1 MDAMWSNRNV
11 WIVLSGEFIAGLG
24 LWTSIIANLEF
35 MQQHVPSDFMKS
47 LILFVGLLAGVLVG
61 PYAGKVID
69 TSSKKKVMIY
79 AGIGRMASVCFMFL
93 ALSMD
98 SVWWMVLFA
107 VSLQVSAA
115 FYFPALQSVI
125 PLIVQDKDLIALN
138 GVHMNASTIARILGT
153 AMAGMMLAVMSLSS
167 LYLTSLVAYA
177 LLLASTFFLQVEDT
191 GTPHRNRNQKGKES
205 GGFKEVVPMLKQ
217 LPVAVMAL
225 GLSIIPALFI
235 GGFNLMVI
243 NISELQHDQQ
253 IKGLLYAVEGTSFI
267 VAAFFVKRIS
277 GKVNLLKMLLSF
289 SFVIAIS
296 QMLLFFGDIR
306 WVALLSFGLFGLAA
320 GFFFPLLST
329 YFQTTIPKDY
339 HGRFFSFRN
348 MLDRVLFQIV
358 LLGTGFFLDT
368 IGLQFMV
375 LIFGGISLVLAL
387 YALLY
392 SDKITARMLSK
403 HGGPSVET
411 GSTPM

>member
-79 AGIGRMASVCFMFL
+79 AGIGRMVSVCFMFL

-205 GGFKEVVPMLKQ
+205 GGFKEIVPMLKQ

-368 IGLQFMV
+368 IGLQYMV

>member
-205 GGFKEVVPMLKQ
+205 GGFKEIVPMLKQ

>member
-1 MDAMWSNRNV
+1 MWNNRNV
-11 WIVLSGEFIAGLG
+11 WIVLSGEFVAGLG

-79 AGIGRMASVCFMFL
+79 AGIGRMVSVCFMFL
-93 ALSMD
+93 ALSME

-125 PLIVQDKDLIALN
+125 PQIVQEKDLIALN

-153 AMAGMMLAVMSLSS
+153 ALAGMMLAVMSLFS
-167 LYLTSLVAYA
+167 LYFTSLIAYA
-177 LLLASTFFLQVEDT
+177 LLLASTFFLQVGDS
-191 GTPHRNRNQKGKES
+191 GTPHGTRKQRGKEN
-205 GGFKEVVPMLKQ
+205 GGFKEIVPMLKQ

-225 GLSIIPALFI
+225 GLSVIPALFI

-296 QMLLFFGDIR
+296 HMLLFFGDIR
-306 WVALLSFGLFGLAA
+306 WVTLLAFGLFGLAA

-348 MLDRVLFQIV
+348 MLDRMLFQIV

-368 IGLQFMV
+368 IGLQYMV
-375 LIFGGISLVLAL
+375 LIFGGLSFALAL

-403 HGGPSVET
+403 HAGPHVET
-411 GSTPM
+411 GSARM

>member
-79 AGIGRMASVCFMFL
+79 AGIGRMVSVCFMFH

-177 LLLASTFFLQVEDT
+177 LLLASTFFLQVEGT

-205 GGFKEVVPMLKQ
+205 GGFKDIVPMLKQ

-368 IGLQFMV
+368 IGLQYMV

>member
-1 MDAMWSNRNV
+1 MWSNRNV

-79 AGIGRMASVCFMFL
+79 AGIGRMVSVCFMFL

-205 GGFKEVVPMLKQ
+205 GGFKEIVPMLKQ

-368 IGLQFMV
+368 IGLQYMV

>member
-1 MDAMWSNRNV
+1 MWSNRNV

-79 AGIGRMASVCFMFL
+79 AGIGRMVSVCFMFH

-177 LLLASTFFLQVEDT
+177 LLLASTFFLQVEGT

-205 GGFKEVVPMLKQ
+205 GGFKDIVPMLKQ

-368 IGLQFMV
+368 IGLQYMV